1 MTDVARTADAS
12 EQMKKG
18 KRTYSDSDS
27 SGCMSF
33 SSRSCGDGL
42 ARMSISMLSS
52 SPYLAQPVFQILQ
65 LALLDDQV
73 AVIVQ
78 VLHDIVV
85 LFLVVFEDNCLD
97 RRVTLNQDTCCVG

>member
-1 MTDVARTADAS
+1 
-12 EQMKKG
+12 
-18 KRTYSDSDS
+18 
-27 SGCMSF
+27 
-33 SSRSCGDGL
+33 
-42 ARMSISMLSS
+42 MLSS

-97 RRVTLNQDTCCVG
+97 RRVTLNQDTCCVGRSLAVVMMERYYRSYL